1 MSSATTSTASSSLD
15 DVADPTGVLF
25 EQGDDG
31 LPSSSEI
38 RGRQSASSSGR
49 SSAGQASPVIS
60 ALPSRKMA
68 GPAASSLRNGRET
81 DGGRSHAPLQISDIS
96 FISRGFSRE
105 SGRIKTTLTL
115 SLRLECA
122 GTTRPDPLLMKL
134 ISLISIADM
143 DRPSLRQHDKVV
155 IGEDAKDRLEAKL

>member
-1 MSSATTSTASSSLD
+1 
-15 DVADPTGVLF
+15 
-25 EQGDDG
+25 
-31 LPSSSEI
+31 
-38 RGRQSASSSGR
+38 
-49 SSAGQASPVIS
+49 
-60 ALPSRKMA
+60 MA

-81 DGGRSHAPLQISDIS
+81 DGGRGHAPLQISDIS

-115 SLRLECA
+115 SLRLECS

-155 IGEDAKDRLEAKL
+155 IGEDAKDRLEAKLRS